1 MAAGLA
7 LGALISGL
15 DEALDAL
22 ALATV
27 SVPIAIGPL
36 LMFALAWRLLA
47 DHPELRTGLAAV
59 RS

>member
-1 MAAGLA
+1 MAAGLG
-7 LGALISGL
+7 LGALISRL

-27 SVPIAIGPL
+27 PVPIAIGPL
-36 LMFALAWRLLA
+36 LMFALAWRFLA
-47 DHPELRTGLAAV
+47 EHPELRTGLNAV